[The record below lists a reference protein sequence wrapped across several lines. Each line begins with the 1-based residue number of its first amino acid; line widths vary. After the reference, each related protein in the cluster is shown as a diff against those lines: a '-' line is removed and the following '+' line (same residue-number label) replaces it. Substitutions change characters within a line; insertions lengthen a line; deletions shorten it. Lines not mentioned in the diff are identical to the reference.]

1 MTKVD
6 EIYDKLSKKAQVSM
20 SLHRSPEG
28 EELNIYVSQANGIR
42 AEMDT
47 GTLLVQLPK
56 GPLSFRKDAN
66 GHLEI
71 GVDKDEVVKLENW
84 ELHSIDTKGN
94 DVIVQLRTK
103 KNS

>member
-6 EIYDKLSKKAQVSM
+6 EIYDKLSKKTQVSM
-20 SLHRSPEG
+20 SLRRSPEG
-28 EELNIYVSQANGIR
+28 EELNIYVSQANGVR

-56 GPLSFRKDAN
+56 GPLSFKKDVN
-66 GHLEI
+66 GNLEI
-71 GVDKDEVVKLENW
+71 GVDKDDVVKLENW
-84 ELHSIDTKGN
+84 ELHSVDTKGN